1 MPNNRIDRLRSQVYS
16 CLAKSMILKD
26 RTINFFADTR

>member
-16 CLAKSMILKD
+16 CLLTYAVEWRKESNLHPPD
-26 RTINFFADTR
+26 